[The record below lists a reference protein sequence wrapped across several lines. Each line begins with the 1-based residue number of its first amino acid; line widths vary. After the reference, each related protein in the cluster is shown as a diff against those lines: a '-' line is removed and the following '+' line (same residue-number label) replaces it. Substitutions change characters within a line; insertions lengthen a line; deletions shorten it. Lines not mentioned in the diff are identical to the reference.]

1 GLVIA
6 VLSVLCIITLA
17 VFAYRSIIAGRST
30 YYCIAACA
38 ATSMFMFQAILNVFG
53 SVDLLPLTGVTFPFV
68 SSGGTSMIVS
78 WGMLAFLKA
87 ADTRQN
93 ASLAVRVH
101 EKDPDKGLASVESV
115 SAVDIYD
122 PEDLYALLGEEYRKP
137 ARKAVKAE
145 EKKIRKT
152 EEKQARKE
160 EKKQAHREE
169 PERPAGTP
177 GVRKEEPQ
185 HPKAVS
191 YTEVSDDDFFGKFNP
206 PSKTAKPKAEEDGP
220 LTLDDIFGENGMFN
234 SDGKGGKR

>member
-1 GLVIA
+1 
-6 VLSVLCIITLA
+6 
-17 VFAYRSIIAGRST
+17 
-30 YYCIAACA
+30 
-38 ATSMFMFQAILNVFG
+38 
-53 SVDLLPLTGVTFPFV
+53 
-68 SSGGTSMIVS
+68 MIVS

-137 ARKAVKAE
+137 SRKDRKA
-145 EKKIRKT
+145 
-152 EEKQARKE
+152 
-160 EKKQAHREE
+160 EKKQARAAEPE
-169 PERPAGTP
+169 QTKVAEPKPQPKPKPQPQPRPQPKPERPVATP

-191 YTEVSDDDFFGKFNP
+191 YTEMSDDDFFGKFEP
-206 PSKTAKPKAEEDGP
+206 PAKSRKAGKDEDGP
-220 LTLDDIFGENGMFN
+220 LTLDDIFGENGMF
-234 SDGKGGKR
+234 DGDRKGGKR